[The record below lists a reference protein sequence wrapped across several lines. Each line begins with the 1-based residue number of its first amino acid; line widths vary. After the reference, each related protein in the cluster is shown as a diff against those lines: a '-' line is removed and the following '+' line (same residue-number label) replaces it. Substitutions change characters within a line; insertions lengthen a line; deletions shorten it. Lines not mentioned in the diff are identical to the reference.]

1 MGYTLYRLDQ
11 PAWSYRMANGVCD
24 NDVVCVDVFCGG
36 ADIVCSCTDGLCSCP
51 PPSDFSCD
59 AIGGGC
65 ATRIGDG
72 RPVR

>member
-1 MGYTLYRLDQ
+1 MGYTLYKFEQ
-11 PAWSYRMANGVCD
+11 PGSPHGII
-24 NDVVCVDVFCGG
+24 DVVCDFDVVCGDVFCGG
-36 ADIVCSCTDGLCSCP
+36 ADIVCDCVDILCCP

-65 ATRIGDG
+65 ATRSSGG